1 MSYTVSEILKSVI
14 GLDEYGK
21 PKTAVAFNISKV
33 DEITGMREEKSSA
46 QVCNAKIRIIKV
58 SDFITIDLI
67 FANKYASELNKFWSI
82 IELYGEEI
90 TNREDLNAD
99 IPVAGAL
106 TIVPVAFQGKI
117 FISAVNPIYWTL
129 MPSTPADE
137 INTVRLLF
145 KARDMLFLEGE
156 EFDVDALRESIELE
170 IKKEDAAVERMLQR
184 MEEDEEYEESR
195 NQLIESMRNTV
206 DLDETI
212 LQKRL
217 KKEEEESDDI
227 NE

>member
-21 PKTAVAFNISKV
+21 PKTAVAFNISKI

-46 QVCNAKIRIIKV
+46 QVCNAKVRIIKV

-90 TNREDLNAD
+90 TNREDLNTD

-129 MPSTPADE
+129 MPSTPAANSKTEMPFIIGD
-137 INTVRLLF
+137 
-145 KARDMLFLEGE
+145 LEE
-156 EFDVDALRESIELE
+156 AVTNFDRQQFSI
-170 IKKEDAAVERMLQR
+170 AASNEA
-184 MEEDEEYEESR
+184 
-195 NQLIESMRNTV
+195 
-206 DLDETI
+206 TI
-212 LQKRL
+212 SYVTGAGT
-217 KKEEEESDDI
+217 EEEETVTVSAFQNNLTFFRAFMRNDFKSVDSSAWLNCTI
-227 NE
+227 TA